1 MDFHRMIIA
10 LLVFFSLLDPPRPE
24 VPNAT
29 LQARRAQIRVVMVT
43 GDYPMM
49 AKAIAKQVHILT
61 PEILE
66 MNGIDTFK
74 IEKDANGQTAINMYR
89 NEQLL
94 KQYIPDQMICLDP
107 NKKNIRS
114 SINIDED
121 QSDQKLSWYK
131 QA

>member
-1 MDFHRMIIA
+1 
-10 LLVFFSLLDPPRPE
+10 
-24 VPNAT
+24 
-29 LQARRAQIRVVMVT
+29 MVT